1 VTSRRIR
8 LIALLSFVAGFVDT
22 AGFVA
27 LFGLFTAYI
36 TGNLSVLAA
45 EFVRQ
50 GEKTAARILI
60 LPVFIL
66 TVAGTTLYIRHHSE
80 RGSGNLLQRALAL
93 QTALLLLAL
102 AVALALGPP
111 QHPNGSTML
120 IVGPLM
126 VTAMAVQNAATRLV
140 LRPPMATTL
149 MTFNITQVTID
160 LVDLWRGTGPD
171 SERTRIREHLKV
183 ASGAIASFIL
193 GAAGGAFGFY
203 IASFW
208 CLVVPLLVLGVLVGS
223 DLTSEASLAISK
235 GDV

>member
-45 EFVRQ
+45 EFVRR

-66 TVAGTTLYIRHHSE
+66 TVAATTLYIRHHDE

-93 QTALLLLAL
+93 QIFLLLLAL

-111 QHPNGSTML
+111 QHPNGPTML
-120 IVGPLM
+120 IVGPLL

-140 LRPPMATTL
+140 VRPPLATTL
-149 MTFNITQVTID
+149 MTFNITQLTID
-160 LVDLWRGTGPD
+160 IVDLWRGTG
-171 SERTRIREHLKV
+171 SESARMQIRQHLKV
-183 ASGAIASFIL
+183 VSAAIASFIL

-208 CLVVPLLVLGVLVGS
+208 CLVVPLFVLGLLVGS
-223 DLTSEASLAISK
+223 GLTSEAVLTTSK
-235 GDV
+235 ADV

>member
-1 VTSRRIR
+1 M
-8 LIALLSFVAGFVDT
+8 LSFVAGFVDT

-45 EFVRQ
+45 EFVRR

-66 TVAGTTLYIRHHSE
+66 TVAATTLYIRHHDE
-80 RGSGNLLQRALAL
+80 RGSGNLLQRALVL
-93 QTALLLLAL
+93 QICLLVLAL

-111 QHPNGSTML
+111 QHPNGPTML
-120 IVGPLM
+120 IVGPLL
-126 VTAMAVQNAATRLV
+126 VTAMAVQNAATRLIV
-140 LRPPMATTL
+140 RPPLATTL
-149 MTFNITQVTID
+149 MTFNITQLTID
-160 LVDLWRGTGPD
+160 IVDLWRGTGSD
-171 SERTRIREHLKV
+171 SARMQIRRHLKV
-183 ASGAIASFIL
+183 VSGAIASFIL

-208 CLVVPLLVLGVLVGS
+208 CLVVPLGVLGLLVGS
-223 DLTSEASLAISK
+223 DLTSEAVLEMSK
-235 GDV
+235 SDV